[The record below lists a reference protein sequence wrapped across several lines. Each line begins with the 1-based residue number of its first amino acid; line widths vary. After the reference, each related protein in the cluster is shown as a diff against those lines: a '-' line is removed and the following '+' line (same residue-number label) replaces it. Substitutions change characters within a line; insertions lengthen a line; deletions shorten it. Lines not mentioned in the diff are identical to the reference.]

1 MALMR
6 TGRKMMIGD
15 PPSLPTRRQDV
26 TKAMSDLQQVK
37 ISGPKDDPFVGT
49 FARKGDIAET
59 SKRNKMAQESYS
71 KASSE
76 YKQKSE
82 AKSSYDK
89 QKAAYDEFL
98 KSKPTR
104 KAKGTLEDMTEEQ
117 EMSVYGKKELSGS
130 ELESFYNAPSNKS
143 FKQSRLPN
151 ERILVHDYEE
161 QKKTGFKGPMNVT
174 RMYKDPGA
182 DPGSPGKAPEQP
194 KLVQPKTTTVGRI
207 KKDEVESW
215 ASPTRT
221 RGGGSKLMT
230 QKIPVKKSTSERQK
244 GYTYGKERKMAA
256 AYYGAIG
263 DVLGEE
269 GRYATSGALGD
280 FQKTRKEDNK
290 YQSSAGVAKDDIRRN
305 VENEKLPEGKNKPKR
320 VVRTFTPESM
330 KGSTEQSRQ
339 SMLTETK
346 KVRNLG
352 PTKRTMPKNR

>member
-263 DVLGEE
+263 DVLVIAFLILLSILNVSFPLASFITINNLFSIIELNLPNNN
-269 GRYATSGALGD
+269 SNL
-280 FQKTRKEDNK
+280 
-290 YQSSAGVAKDDIRRN
+290 SSLA
-305 VENEKLPEGKNKPKR
+305 
-320 VVRTFTPESM
+320 
-330 KGSTEQSRQ
+330 
-339 SMLTETK
+339 
-346 KVRNLG
+346 
-352 PTKRTMPKNR
+352 